1 MIQTHAVRQ
10 GKGARRR
17 LGIQRVEARWGV
29 LLAMPAM
36 LGYLIFVIGP
46 IIASFVIGLTDWKIG
61 SEPAFVGLRNYQ
73 HMFTRDELFGKSLFT
88 TAYYTLGAVPL
99 GLILAFGVAML
110 LNQQVRG
117 KSVFRTIFYL
127 PVLVPTVA
135 NNILWLWLFNPEFGL
150 LNLGLRGVG
159 LPGSQWIYDEASVIP
174 SLILMSAW
182 GFGNAAVIFLAGL
195 QGVPSHLYEAVEVD
209 GGNGWHKLRYVTIP
223 MMTPTIFFNLVLGL
237 IGTFQVF
244 NEAYVMTGGGPS
256 DASLFYV
263 FYIYRTAFSQSNL
276 GYASALAWAL
286 FVIVLIVTLL
296 VFRSARSWVYYEG
309 EARR

>member
-1 MIQTHAVRQ
+1 MTNTHAVRPRN
-10 GKGARRR
+10 GAQRR

-61 SEPAFVGLRNYQ
+61 SDPAFVGLANYQ
-73 HMFTRDELFGKSLFT
+73 HMFTSDELFGKSLFT

-99 GLILAFGVAML
+99 GLILAFAVAML
-110 LNQQVRG
+110 LNQRVRG

-150 LNLGLRGVG
+150 LNQGLRGVG
-159 LPGSQWIYDEASVIP
+159 LPGSQWIYDESSVIP

-195 QGVPSHLYEAVEVD
+195 QGVPTHLYEAVEVD
-209 GGNGWHKLRYVTIP
+209 GGNAWHKLRYVTLP

-309 EARR
+309 EARP

>member
-1 MIQTHAVRQ
+1 MTKRHS
-10 GKGARRR
+10 ARRPM
-17 LGIQRVEARWGV
+17 GIQRLEARWGV
-29 LLAMPAM
+29 LLAMPAI
-36 LGYLIFVIGP
+36 LGYLLFVIGP
-46 IIASFVIGLTDWKIG
+46 IIASFGIGLTDWEIG
-61 SEPAFVGLRNYQ
+61 GTPAFVGLENYR
-73 HMFTRDELFGKSLFT
+73 HMLTEDELFGKSLLT
-88 TAYYTLGAVPL
+88 TAYYTLGAVPV
-99 GLILAFGVAML
+99 GLIVAFAVAML
-110 LNQQVRG
+110 LNQRVRG
-117 KSVFRTIFYL
+117 KSIFRTIFYL
-127 PVLVPTVA
+127 PVLVPAVA

-150 LNLGLRGVG
+150 LNLAARSVG
-159 LPGSQWIYDEASVIP
+159 LPESQWIYDETTVIP

-195 QGVPSHLYEAVEVD
+195 QGVPTHLYEAIEVD
-209 GGNGWHKLRYVTIP
+209 GGNRWHKFLYVTIP

-244 NEAYVMTGGGPS
+244 NEAYIMTGGGPS

-263 FYIYRTAFSQSNL
+263 FYIYRTAFTQSNM

-286 FVIVLIVTLL
+286 FVIVLLVTVL